1 MGLHMPDIEVA
12 DEPRVQ
18 RVFEYYT
25 ENRVGRE
32 RFQAILFR
40 CGAYRNLIQAT
51 LVRYEMPT
59 ALLAVVLTESG
70 CEPLAKSPVGARGL
84 WQFMPDAARAY
95 HMRVIEDVIDERI
108 SPPKATEGGIHFLS
122 DVYKKFG
129 SWDLAFASYNMG
141 PFGLLARIERAGGD
155 VGFWDL
161 VDAEMLPDETANY
174 VPTIEAFA
182 LILENLQ
189 RLKFAGSQMKTPEV
203 TADLEVPSGTRLG
216 LVARAASTS
225 INQIRSLNLDIIG
238 DRVPNIP
245 GSMFAIQV
253 PKDVVWQA
261 RDSLQAM
268 IAGSTDDDLCVPP
281 SFDWGRQR
289 FTPEMA
295 EECRRRGHGATPP
308 PANPQ

>member
-40 CGAYRNLIQAT
+40 CGAYRDLIQAT

-108 SPPKATEGGIHFLS
+108 SPPKATEGGYSFLS

-189 RLKFAGSQMKTPEV
+189 RLKFAGIPNENTGGDGGFRSPFGDSARTGGARRVDEHQSDTVAQPRHHRRFGSPISRGRYSPSRCPKTWCGKRE
-203 TADLEVPSGTRLG
+203 
-216 LVARAASTS
+216 
-225 INQIRSLNLDIIG
+225 IR
-238 DRVPNIP
+238 
-245 GSMFAIQV
+245 
-253 PKDVVWQA
+253 
-261 RDSLQAM
+261 
-268 IAGSTDDDLCVPP
+268 
-281 SFDWGRQR
+281 
-289 FTPEMA
+289 
-295 EECRRRGHGATPP
+295 CRP
-308 PANPQ
+308 